1 MLQVTAIGTKRSSL
15 DNKEG
20 LQRATYPMAREGVP
34 GMQDILLS
42 KKYVYEFLGTTYVF
56 ITYHSKSLFLSIC

>member
-42 KKYVYEFLGTTYVF
+42 KNLKNM
-56 ITYHSKSLFLSIC
+56 